1 MQGCDNWNLTSKG
14 MYEKTN
20 QGSVAGMYNGWSNVE
35 PMLIKKHALVVRHYR
50 KSGVETK
57 YSLTKE
63 GRTLGTLL
71 HACAHFKQLCAC
83 NGGIKPCASVWSKVV
98 VDQWSTK
105 ALKAE
110 CKRLGIA
117 VSGKK
122 SDLVGRIKKQRV
134 VAKKN
139 KKMMEKMVVKKNKKT
154 AVAEQLM
161 TTPIKHT
168 KPQQKKKNATPS
180 SHQHTIQRFFKSVKK
195 KKGSSSSPAMR
206 TLFGSRRTG
215 RKAREVQSSSSSS
228 GTNVNVEEDDDDDDE
243 EEEEEEEQDNDDD
256 SDYDDSDFDID
267 CVSLP
272 SDDSETESD
281 IEM

>member
-1 MQGCDNWNLTSKG
+1 M
-14 MYEKTN
+14 
-20 QGSVAGMYNGWSNVE
+20 
-35 PMLIKKHALVVRHYR
+35 
-50 KSGVETK
+50 
-57 YSLTKE
+57 
-63 GRTLGTLL
+63 GTLL

-83 NGGIKPCASVWSKVV
+83 SSGIEPCASVWSKVV

-139 KKMMEKMVVKKNKKT
+139 KKMMEKMGVKKNKT
-154 AVAEQLM
+154 VAEQLM
-161 TTPIKHT
+161 KTPIKHT

-195 KKGSSSSPAMR
+195 KKDNRSSPAMR

-215 RKAREVQSSSSSS
+215 RKARELQSSSSSS
-228 GTNVNVEEDDDDDDE
+228 SGNNVNFEEDDDGGY
-243 EEEEEEEQDNDDD
+243 EEEEEEEQDND
-256 SDYDDSDFDID
+256 DDSDFDID

-281 IEM
+281 IE